1 MSNSKA
7 KPRYWFARLTLLAM
21 VLAAVIGAVL
31 LTTADVA
38 GLDRLQ
44 ADVGSTKPA
53 LSALRLVFIVA
64 LMAAWPAWLRV
75 CQRRNWISAVTE
87 QHLQAWRA
95 RLALWL
101 IALELILGLETFTR
115 LYGLIAGL
123 VA

>member
-1 MSNSKA
+1 
-7 KPRYWFARLTLLAM
+7 LTLLAM

-64 LMAAWPAWLRV
+64 LMAAWPALLRV

-101 IALELILGLETFTR
+101 IALELILGLEIFNR

>member
-1 MSNSKA
+1 
-7 KPRYWFARLTLLAM
+7 LTLLAM

-44 ADVGSTKPA
+44 ADVRNTTPA
-53 LSALRLVFIVA
+53 LSALRLMFIVG
-64 LMAAWPAWLRV
+64 LILAWPALLRV
-75 CQRRNWISAVTE
+75 CRRRNWISAATE
-87 QHLQAWRA
+87 QHLQARRA

-101 IALELILGLETFTR
+101 VALEFILGLEIFNR
-115 LYGLIAGL
+115 LYGLITGL

>member
-7 KPRYWFARLTLLAM
+7 KPRHWFARLTLLATL
-21 VLAAVIGAVL
+21 LAAIIGAVL
-31 LTTADVA
+31 LTTLDVA

-44 ADVGSTKPA
+44 ADVRNTKPV
-53 LSALRLVFIVA
+53 LSALRLMFIVA
-64 LMAAWPAWLRV
+64 LILAWPALLRV

-87 QHLQAWRA
+87 QHLQARRA

-101 IALELILGLETFTR
+101 VALEVILGLEIFNR
-115 LYGLIAGL
+115 LYALITGL